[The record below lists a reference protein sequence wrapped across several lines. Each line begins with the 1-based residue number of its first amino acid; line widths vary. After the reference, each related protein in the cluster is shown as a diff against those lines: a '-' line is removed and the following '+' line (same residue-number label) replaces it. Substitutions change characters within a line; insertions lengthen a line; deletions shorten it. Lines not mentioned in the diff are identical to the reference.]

1 MSHIGKKNFR
11 SLVLCGTLTVIL
23 SPAVFAEDVSPGVP
37 KTEPVGATEAPAEVP
52 PEQNMVEAEK
62 PRAAFPQKEKAAAAP
77 KTNST
82 PAAKS
87 KTAATQSSFVNS
99 FLNPPASVTPV
110 PQSKA
115 KAVQATRA
123 SQARGVAPVYNYGTT
138 QRSFGTYNYAGGNNN
153 RFNNGFANN
162 RGFQAGNN
170 ARGTVSPVFGVGPQM
185 TINPKYQGLVKS
197 DDQKRQE
204 MEAIGRGRWR

>member
-11 SLVLCGTLTVIL
+11 SLVLCGTLAVTL
-23 SPAVFAEDVSPGVP
+23 SPAVFAEDVLHGVP

-52 PEQNMVEAEK
+52 PAQNMVEAEK
-62 PRAAFPQKEKAAAAP
+62 PRAAVPQTEKAAAAP

-87 KTAATQSSFVNS
+87 KTAPAQSSFVNS

-115 KAVQATRA
+115 RAAQATRA
-123 SQARGVAPVYNYGTT
+123 SQARGVAPAYNYGTT
-138 QRSFGTYNYAGGNNN
+138 QRSFGTYNYGGGNNS
-153 RFNNGFANN
+153 RFNSGFANN
-162 RGFQAGNN
+162 RGFQTGNN
-170 ARGTVSPVFGVGPQM
+170 ARGTVSPVFGAGPLT

-197 DDQKRQE
+197 DYQKLQE
-204 MEAIGRGRWR
+204 IEAIGRGR